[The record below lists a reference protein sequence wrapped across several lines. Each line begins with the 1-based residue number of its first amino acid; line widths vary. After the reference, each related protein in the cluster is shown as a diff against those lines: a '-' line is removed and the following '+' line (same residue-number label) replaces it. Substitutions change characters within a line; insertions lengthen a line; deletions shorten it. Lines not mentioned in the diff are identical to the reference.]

1 MKLQRSYHK
10 EVQQI
15 AAHCGIE
22 GSVPL
27 SPQINVKLSLGV
39 FLFCGCEPGS
49 HVLLVA
55 LLCKSGRWPSANPS
69 LSASKKEIVNILIS
83 WYISSAKNQ
92 LYSRIYMPVH
102 YNN

>member
-27 SPQINVKLSLGV
+27 SPPLNEKGTLRIPFFRAYKSATCIFNPLKRVSRFFRCMLSK
-39 FLFCGCEPGS
+39 FLS
-49 HVLLVA
+49 V
-55 LLCKSGRWPSANPS
+55 
-69 LSASKKEIVNILIS
+69 
-83 WYISSAKNQ
+83 
-92 LYSRIYMPVH
+92 
-102 YNN
+102 

>member
-27 SPQINVKLSLGV
+27 SPLRKRNYSDFQIVTFFMFRYSQIYPQIYPQK
-39 FLFCGCEPGS
+39 
-49 HVLLVA
+49 
-55 LLCKSGRWPSANPS
+55 
-69 LSASKKEIVNILIS
+69 LIS
-83 WYISSAKNQ
+83 VFVVSQKAYK
-92 LYSRIYMPVH
+92 
-102 YNN
+102 

>member
-27 SPQINVKLSLGV
+27 SPLKILKGNQSD
-39 FLFCGCEPGS
+39 FLFFCATRR
-49 HVLLVA
+49 HV
-55 LLCKSGRWPSANPS
+55 PSPYG
-69 LSASKKEIVNILIS
+69 
-83 WYISSAKNQ
+83 W
-92 LYSRIYMPVH
+92 
-102 YNN
+102 

>member
-27 SPQINVKLSLGV
+27 SPLTILETRCFSAGFV
-39 FLFCGCEPGS
+39 FIPFRGS
-49 HVLLVA
+49 
-55 LLCKSGRWPSANPS
+55 
-69 LSASKKEIVNILIS
+69 I
-83 WYISSAKNQ
+83 
-92 LYSRIYMPVH
+92 
-102 YNN
+102 

>member
-27 SPQINVKLSLGV
+27 SPQTMLKISKLESY
-39 FLFCGCEPGS
+39 PQIT
-49 HVLLVA
+49 
-55 LLCKSGRWPSANPS
+55 P
-69 LSASKKEIVNILIS
+69 
-83 WYISSAKNQ
+83 KNGDFGG
-92 LYSRIYMPVH
+92 
-102 YNN
+102 

>member
-27 SPQINVKLSLGV
+27 SPQRVQREIVELFFCVKARDLYSFDGLEALLFV
-39 FLFCGCEPGS
+39 FL
-49 HVLLVA
+49 
-55 LLCKSGRWPSANPS
+55 
-69 LSASKKEIVNILIS
+69 
-83 WYISSAKNQ
+83 
-92 LYSRIYMPVH
+92 
-102 YNN
+102 

>member
-27 SPQINVKLSLGV
+27 SPPNSTNGNLT
-39 FLFCGCEPGS
+39 GS
-49 HVLLVA
+49 HFSYLITSTLLV
-55 LLCKSGRWPSANPS
+55 
-69 LSASKKEIVNILIS
+69 
-83 WYISSAKNQ
+83 
-92 LYSRIYMPVH
+92 
-102 YNN
+102 

>member
-27 SPQINVKLSLGV
+27 SLLINL
-39 FLFCGCEPGS
+39 
-49 HVLLVA
+49 
-55 LLCKSGRWPSANPS
+55 RN
-69 LSASKKEIVNILIS
+69 
-83 WYISSAKNQ
+83 
-92 LYSRIYMPVH
+92 
-102 YNN
+102 

>member
-27 SPQINVKLSLGV
+27 SPPTTLKISKLQTYTQIYTH
-39 FLFCGCEPGS
+39 F
-49 HVLLVA
+49 
-55 LLCKSGRWPSANPS
+55 W
-69 LSASKKEIVNILIS
+69 
-83 WYISSAKNQ
+83 
-92 LYSRIYMPVH
+92 
-102 YNN
+102 

>member
-27 SPQINVKLSLGV
+27 SPLRKRN
-39 FLFCGCEPGS
+39 
-49 HVLLVA
+49 
-55 LLCKSGRWPSANPS
+55 
-69 LSASKKEIVNILIS
+69 
-83 WYISSAKNQ
+83 
-92 LYSRIYMPVH
+92 YSDF
-102 YNN
+102 